1 MMVSRAFPT
10 PPPTSTRVLMSSKL
24 SYFRTAINSI
34 VVADAIEALKH
45 LLMSSGLSL
54 KYFQE
59 S

>member
-10 PPPTSTRVLMSSKL
+10 PPPASTRVLMSSKL
-24 SYFRTAINSI
+24 SYFLTAINSI
-34 VVADAIEALKH
+34 VVADAIEVLKH
-45 LLMSSGLSL
+45 FLSSGLLL